1 MEFAITL
8 KHTSKRK
15 ERGIDQICHFN
26 SSGHCKFEQI
36 ELYALTPEPVAIVK
50 VFQSTAATLLQQA
63 GQTCRQVLEEY
74 KHINILSSFVHE
86 IKPPEEHSHLEVIP
100 IRHQGKAVY
109 VKLNNSL
116 YDYVLTPMTTTESMY
131 SNYLQMI

>member
-74 KHINILSSFVHE
+74 KRINILSSFVHE
-86 IKPPEEHSHLEVIP
+86 IKPPEEHSHQEVIP
-100 IRHQGKAVY
+100 LTDIQAKAVY
-109 VKLNNSL
+109 VQLDNSL
-116 YDYVLTPMTTTESMY
+116 YDYVLKLKPFKP
-131 SNYLQMI
+131 